1 MKIGSTPIHSIQHP
15 VAEEKSVSLFVKRED
30 LNHEHI
36 SGNKLRKLKY
46 NLSCAKDHHFDTL
59 LTFGGAFSNHI
70 YATAAAGKA
79 NGFRTIGVIRGEE
92 HLPLNPT
99 LQFAEDNG
107 MELHYMDR
115 TSYRLKNSSTVLN
128 ELNSLFGDFYLIPEG
143 GTNELAIQGCMEIL
157 NEEEL
162 NFDYYG
168 LSVGTGG
175 TIAGIIQGLNGKQNV
190 IGFSAL
196 KGNFLE
202 AEINN
207 LFRQFNLP
215 NHQNWRVNDDYHFGG
230 YAKAPPELMQFI
242 AAMEKD
248 HQLPLD
254 PVYTGKA
261 LFGLLDMITKD
272 AFPKGSKLLFIHTG
286 GLQGRS
292 GFGL

>member
-15 VAEEKSVSLFVKRED
+15 VAKEKSVSLFVKRED

-46 NLSCAKDHHFDTL
+46 NLSYAKDHHFDTL

-79 NGFRTIGVIRGEE
+79 NGFRTIGVIRGDE

-99 LQFAEDNG
+99 LQFAKDNG

-115 TSYRLKNSSTVLN
+115 SSYRLKNSGTVLN

-143 GTNELAIQGCMEIL
+143 GTNELAIQGCVEIL

-215 NHQNWRVNDDYHFGG
+215 NHQNWHLNDDYHFGG